1 MKADCAMVDART
13 SMASVSTRALGRSI
27 EFLQE
32 AMISTTTAAYMYGI
46 GAREEEGEEEEG
58 EGVT

>member
-1 MKADCAMVDART
+1 MVDART

-46 GAREEEGEEEEG
+46 GAREEEEEEEG